1 MLQQALKHRLILK
14 KVHRAIKFK
23 QSTWLK
29 PYISLNT
36 KYRVKAKYDFQKYQ
50 YKCLNNSV
58 IFKKNQN
65 NRKERHIHPVTNENI
80 RKRLVS
86 SVNFKESKHISDF
99 LRMKKWNEKQN
110 KVKMNSPIFAGGSIL
125 YLIKSLIVTFITI
138 IW

>member
-36 KYRVKAKYDFQKYQ
+36 KYRVKAKDDFQKYQ

-99 LRMKKWNEKQN
+99 LRMKK
-110 KVKMNSPIFAGGSIL
+110 
-125 YLIKSLIVTFITI
+125 
-138 IW
+138 